1 MGMTSALPRSTP
13 EEQGIP
19 SSAVLRFIEAAEAD
33 LRYMHS
39 FVLLRHGVVV
49 ASGGWSPYAPDRRH
63 MLFSLSKSFTA
74 TAIGFAVAEE
84 LLTVEDR
91 MIDHFPDDLPAEI
104 SDNLRAM
111 RVRHIL
117 SMNTG
122 HDVDT
127 LPVMAEKPGD
137 EWNRAFFET
146 PIVHEPGTHFLYN
159 TGATYMLA
167 ALLHKLTGVR
177 LLDYLTPRLLEPL
190 GIESAEWEIAP
201 TGIDI
206 GGFGLSITTEAIARF
221 GQLYLQKGKWNGQQL
236 LSEAWV
242 AEASSKHSHNGSD
255 PLNDWNQGY
264 GYQFWR
270 SQHNTYR
277 GDGAFGQF
285 CFIMPDQDAVLAI
298 TSGLPDMQA
307 VMNLVWKHLLPAM
320 TSANPLPPN
329 PAASDALTA
338 KLSSLAYLPPTGS
351 HSSPLAAQVSGKTYR
366 LDANPMN
373 LESICFDFE
382 PSVCSVTIS
391 RLPGNYNFLDSMG
404 RWSGPFTFPA
414 GIGEWAESTT
424 HLSGN
429 TQGLAASVVWTADDT
444 VVLTLRFYTMPP
456 VFTFTCQFDGDTI
469 IIDVDANFGFAEKI
483 PPITGHS

>member
-1 MGMTSALPRSTP
+1 MTSTLPRSTP

-19 SSAVLRFIEAAEAD
+19 SSAILNFIDAVEAN

-39 FVLLRHGVVV
+39 FVLLRHGTVV
-49 ASGGWSPYAPDRRH
+49 ASGGWSPHAPDRRH

-74 TAIGFAVAEE
+74 TAIGFAIAEG

-91 MIDHFPDDLPAEI
+91 MIDHFPNDLPAEI

-111 RVRHIL
+111 RVRHLL

-122 HDVDT
+122 HDEDV
-127 LPVMAEKPGD
+127 LPIMGEKPGD
-137 EWNRAFFET
+137 AWHRTFFEM
-146 PIVHEPGTHFLYN
+146 PVVHEPGTHFVYN
-159 TGATYMLA
+159 TSATYMLA

-177 LLDYLTPRLLEPL
+177 LLDYLSPRLLEPL
-190 GIESAEWEIAP
+190 GIEGAEWEIAP

-206 GGFGLSITTEAIARF
+206 GGFGLSITTDAIARF

-285 CFIMPDQDAVLAI
+285 CFIMPDQDAVLAV

-320 TSANPLPPN
+320 SSADPLPLD
-329 PAASDALTA
+329 PAASDALEA
-338 KLSSLAYLPPTGS
+338 KIASLAYPPPQGAST
-351 HSSPLAAQVSGKTYR
+351 SPLAARIAGKTYR
-366 LDANPMN
+366 LDANPLN
-373 LESICFDFE
+373 LESVRFDFD
-382 PSVCSVTIS
+382 SAVCNVTMI
-391 RLPGNYNFLDSMG
+391 RQVGIYNFLDSMG
-404 RWSGPFTFPA
+404 RWSGPYTFPA

-444 VVLTLRFYTMPP
+444 LVLTLRFYTMPP
-456 VFTFTCQFDGDTI
+456 VFTFTCKFAGD
-469 IIDVDANFGFAEKI
+469 DLSMGVDANFGLPDDL
-483 PPITGHS
+483 PPIKGHA